1 MIKSLMT
8 QVRQD
13 MKRAPRRDRIIAT
26 ACLVYLA
33 SPIDLIPDFIPVI
46 GHADDAIV
54 LAYFLRTVG
63 KHSSAAAKLATELKK
78 FARRKTR

>member
-1 MIKSLMT
+1 MT

-13 MKRAPRRDRIIAT
+13 MRRAPRRDRIIAT

-46 GHADDAIV
+46 GHADDAVV

-63 KHSSAAAKLATELKK
+63 KHRSAAGKLATELKK
-78 FARRKTR
+78 LTKARTRKS